1 MAVEKKTE
9 QVTLW
14 LPESLKVDLM
24 HLAADDDRKLS
35 DYLTH
40 VLTLHCYGQRSR
52 LDRDSEAQICADQRR

>member
-1 MAVEKKTE
+1 MAEKKTE

-35 DYLTH
+35 DYITH
-40 VLTLHCYGQRSR
+40 VLALHVYGKRR
-52 LDRDSEAQICADQRR
+52 CECAEPEAQKRGDSIR

>member
-40 VLTLHCYGQRSR
+40 VLSLHCYGQRSR
-52 LDRDSEAQICADQRR
+52 LDHEAEAQVRGDSRR

>member
-1 MAVEKKTE
+1 MPEKKTE

-14 LPESLKVDLM
+14 LPETLKVDLM

-40 VLTLHCYGQRSR
+40 VLALHCYGQTTR
-52 LDRDSEAQICADQRR
+52 LNRGPEAQTRSDSPR